1 MLRIIHTLDALG
13 AAWHR
18 DLFLRHGRKPVADN
32 WRGFIPHGRREGP
45 SLVLQAV
52 IVRPAAIVRCVLVT
66 LLDMANAF
74 GSTHFEAMRRAVAE
88 RPQSGFFTNWRESA
102 TIVLAGCDGK
112 ITMRPNRGGL
122 MGERNEP
129 DFFGEVFAGPIGRWS
144 THTRL
149 HMDEGKALWSTSPI
163 DGRTVDLSMCGYADD
178 VENAFVLDKEKVAE
192 RGAAAVSAE
201 IQKESNQVLSAELQ
215 ETGHTQSLPKQVAIP
230 VFAGV
235 GNVHETKIAL
245 KDSTLEGRAA
255 LNARYL
261 GPQIHYKALT
271 AAERP
276 KRLKA
281 MESGWREMGKF
292 WFSDHVRNPWR
303 LIKATFISKVVNSGL
318 NGMEAMLI
326 DNADYT
332 AIDKVTSKYSRALL
346 AGAPSGRRELGG
358 KMIFAALTNAQ
369 VLGRMRIPRSGA
381 GATHSPPEMVAAA
394 RGLARRRTPGP
405 HSDAGSVRGRA
416 RADG

>member
-1 MLRIIHTLDALG
+1 MLCYPNVGRKNIPIGAPQKLRNPRFFRWFLDALTVVRRTGLAPPIDWHKSMGTMVGNVLLRIIHTLDALG

-32 WRGFIPHGRREGP
+32 WHGFIPHGRREGP

-163 DGRTVDLSMCGYADD
+163 DGRTVDL
-178 VENAFVLDKEKVAE
+178 
-192 RGAAAVSAE
+192 
-201 IQKESNQVLSAELQ
+201 
-215 ETGHTQSLPKQVAIP
+215 
-230 VFAGV
+230 
-235 GNVHETKIAL
+235 
-245 KDSTLEGRAA
+245 
-255 LNARYL
+255 
-261 GPQIHYKALT
+261 
-271 AAERP
+271 
-276 KRLKA
+276 
-281 MESGWREMGKF
+281 
-292 WFSDHVRNPWR
+292 
-303 LIKATFISKVVNSGL
+303 
-318 NGMEAMLI
+318 
-326 DNADYT
+326 
-332 AIDKVTSKYSRALL
+332 
-346 AGAPSGRRELGG
+346 
-358 KMIFAALTNAQ
+358 
-369 VLGRMRIPRSGA
+369 
-381 GATHSPPEMVAAA
+381 
-394 RGLARRRTPGP
+394 
-405 HSDAGSVRGRA
+405 
-416 RADG
+416 